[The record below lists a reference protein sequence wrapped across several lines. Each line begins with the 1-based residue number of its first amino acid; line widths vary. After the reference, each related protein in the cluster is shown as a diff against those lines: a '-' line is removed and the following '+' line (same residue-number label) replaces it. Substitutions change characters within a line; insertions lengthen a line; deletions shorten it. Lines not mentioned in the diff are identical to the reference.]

1 MLSENKDMLF
11 LLQFV
16 SANIIYLLQ
25 SVLILFGTKMK
36 VMGRA
41 IVHMDLDTFFVSCE
55 RLTDSRLNGIPLIIG
70 GGERGVVASCS
81 YEARTFGVRSA
92 MPIKMA
98 LRLCPQAKVMKG
110 DMELYSRLSHAVT
123 EVIEEKAPVVEK
135 ASIDEFYLDITGMDK
150 FYGSYTWTNE
160 LAQSI
165 TKETGLPISFALSVN
180 KTVSKIAT
188 GEGKPK
194 GNLEIP
200 EDMVRPFLNPLSIK
214 KIPMVGD
221 VTFQL
226 LSRIGVRNIQ
236 TLSEMPAEVLQ
247 QMIGKNGIELWKKA
261 NGIDNNPVEPYTER
275 KSISTEHTFSQD
287 TIDLGELK
295 NVLQG
300 MVEKL
305 AFQLRS
311 EEWLT
316 STVVVK
322 IRYANFD
329 TETKQCKVQYTS
341 ADHILIKNVTEL
353 FNKLF
358 QRRMRLRLI
367 GIRFSG
373 LVRGTYQINMFDD
386 TEEMLS
392 LYQAMDRMK
401 TRYGF
406 DAVMRGGGA
415 ILKPNN
421 KAEILKRKK

>member
-1 MLSENKDMLF
+1 ME
-11 LLQFV
+11 
-16 SANIIYLLQ
+16 
-25 SVLILFGTKMK
+25 
-36 VMGRA
+36 RA

-55 RLTDSRLNGIPLIIG
+55 RLGNSKLEGIPLIIG
-70 GGERGVVASCS
+70 GGDRGVVASCS

-110 DMELYSRLSHAVT
+110 DMELYSRLSHDVT
-123 EVIEEKAPVVEK
+123 QVIEEKAPIMEK
-135 ASIDEFYLDITGMDK
+135 ASIDEFYLDITGMDQ
-150 FYGSYTWTNE
+150 FYGGYKWTNE
-160 LAQSI
+160 LAQSV

-188 GEGKPK
+188 GEGKPR

-200 EDMVRPFLNPLSIK
+200 QDLVKPFLNPLSIQ

-226 LSRIGVRNIQ
+226 LSRIGIRTIQ

-247 QMIGKNGIELWKKA
+247 RMIGKNGIEIWKKA

-275 KSISTEHTFSQD
+275 KSISTEHTFGQD
-287 TIDLGELK
+287 TIDIQKLK
-295 NVLQG
+295 SILIG

-311 EEWLT
+311 EQWLA
-316 STVVVK
+316 STVVIK

-329 TETKQCKVQYTS
+329 TETKQCRIQYTS
-341 ADHILIKNVTEL
+341 ADHILTKNVLEL
-353 FNKLF
+353 FDKLY

-373 LVRGTYQINMFDD
+373 LVRGTYQINMFED

-406 DAVMRGGGA
+406 DAVMRCAGA
-415 ILKPNN
+415 TFKPDN
-421 KAEILKRKK
+421 KASILKRKS

>member
-1 MLSENKDMLF
+1 MARS
-11 LLQFV
+11 
-16 SANIIYLLQ
+16 
-25 SVLILFGTKMK
+25 
-36 VMGRA
+36 

-110 DMELYSRLSHAVT
+110 DMELYSRLSHTVT
-123 EVIEEKAPVVEK
+123 EVVEEKAPVVEK

-150 FYGSYTWTNE
+150 FYGSYKWTNE

-200 EDMVRPFLNPLSIK
+200 EDMVKPFLNPLSIK

-221 VTFQL
+221 GTFQL
-226 LSRIGVRNIQ
+226 LSRIGIRNIQ

-275 KSISTEHTFSQD
+275 KSISTEHTFLQD
-287 TIDLGELK
+287 TIDLDKLK
-295 NVLQG
+295 RVLQG

-311 EEWLT
+311 EEWLA
-316 STVVVK
+316 STVVIK

-329 TETKQCKVQYTS
+329 TETKQCRVEYTS
-341 ADHILIKNVTEL
+341 ADHILIKSVTDL
-353 FNKLF
+353 FNKLY

-373 LVRGTYQINMFDD
+373 LVRGTYQINMFED
-386 TEEMLS
+386 TEEMLL

-415 ILKPNN
+415 VLKPNN

>member
-1 MLSENKDMLF
+1 M
-11 LLQFV
+11 LQFV